1 MNTRAY
7 RVNRQNRSFRNIA
20 TIAAISALSL
30 SGFIAS
36 VVGVSESQ
44 ASEPTR
50 TSLYGTAQPLGD
62 GTMRTYV
69 EMVNGVPTEVG
80 VALSERALENLPS
93 GHHDPG
99 GIVFEGH
106 HLMWEYVLD
115 LPVDNPTPFQHV
127 ALNWNLNGHEPAG
140 IYDKPHFDFHFNL
153 ISDAERRTIV
163 AEDPKFE
170 EKAARHPAP
179 THVPA
184 GYAALP
190 GGVPLMGAHWIDPTS
205 PELNGQQF
213 GQTFIFGTWDGELIF
228 AEPMIT
234 KAFLDAKPSFSVEIP
249 VPEQVD
255 VPGYYPT
262 RYGIRWDEE
271 RREYRVSLEGLVEK

>member
-1 MNTRAY
+1 MTTQAY
-7 RVNRQNRSFRNIA
+7 RVTRQNRSIRNIA
-20 TIAAISALSL
+20 TIASISMLSL
-30 SGFIAS
+30 TGFAFS
-36 VVGVSESQ
+36 VVGVRESQ
-44 ASEPTR
+44 ATELER
-50 TSLYGTAQPLGD
+50 VSLYGTSQRLGN

-69 EMVNGVPTEVG
+69 EVVNGEPTEVG
-80 VALSERALENLPS
+80 VALSERALEGLPS

-106 HLMWEYVLD
+106 HMMWEYVLD
-115 LPVDNPTPFQHV
+115 LPADNPTPFQHV

-153 ISDAERRTIV
+153 ISDAERKTITL
-163 AEDPKFE
+163 EDPAFE
-170 EKAARHPAP
+170 QKASNHPAP
-179 THVPA
+179 THVPV

-234 KAFLDAKPSFSVEIP
+234 KAFLDARPSFTAEIP
-249 VPEQVD
+249 VPEVVD

-271 RREYRVSLEGLVEK
+271 RREYRVSLEGLVKK

>member
-1 MNTRAY
+1 MTTQTY
-7 RVNRQNRSFRNIA
+7 RIRPNRSRNVA
-20 TIAAISALSL
+20 TVAAISALSL
-30 SGFIAS
+30 AGFTAS
-36 VVGVSESQ
+36 VIGARESQ
-44 ASEPTR
+44 ASELER
-50 TSLYGTAQPLGD
+50 VSLYGTSQPLGD
-62 GTMRTYV
+62 GTVRTYV
-69 EMVNGVPTEVG
+69 EVVNGVPVEVG
-80 VALSERALENLPS
+80 VALSERALENLPH

-99 GIVFEGH
+99 AVVFEGH
-106 HLMWEYVLD
+106 HVMWEYVLD
-115 LPVDNPTPFQHV
+115 LPADNPTPFQHV
-127 ALNWNLNGHEPAG
+127 GLNWNLTGHEPAG

-153 ISDAERRTIV
+153 ISDAERRTITP
-163 AEDPKFE
+163 EDPKFD
-170 EKAARHPAP
+170 EKANRHPAP

-213 GQTFIFGTWDGELIF
+213 GQTFIFGK
-228 AEPMIT
+228 PMIT
-234 KAFLDAKPSFSVEIP
+234 KAFLDAKPDFTAEIP

-271 RREYRVSLEGLVEK
+271 KKEYRVSLEGLVRK

>member
-1 MNTRAY
+1 MTSPTYEIRQSRSY
-7 RVNRQNRSFRNIA
+7 RDFA
-20 TIAAISALSL
+20 TIAVISTLSL
-30 SGFIAS
+30 TGFVAA
-36 VVGVSESQ
+36 VVGARDSG
-44 ASEPTR
+44 ASEPVR
-50 TSLYGTAQPLGD
+50 TSVYGASQPLGD

-69 EMVNGVPTEVG
+69 ELVNGAPVEVG
-80 VALSERALENLPS
+80 VALSERALENLPQ

-99 GIVFEGH
+99 AVVFEGH
-106 HLMWEYVLD
+106 HVMWEYVLE
-115 LPVDNPTPFQHV
+115 LPADNPTPFQHV
-127 ALNWNLNGHEPAG
+127 ALNWNLTGHEPAG

-153 ISDAERRTIV
+153 ISDAERRTITP
-163 AEDPKFE
+163 EDPKFD
-170 EKAARHPAP
+170 EKAANHPVA

-190 GGVPLMGAHWIDPTS
+190 GAVPLMGAHWIDPTS
-205 PELNGQQF
+205 PELNGEQF

-234 KAFLDAKPSFSVEIP
+234 KAFLDAKPDFTAEIP

-271 RREYRVSLEGLVEK
+271 RKEYRVSLEGLVRK